1 VIPPDVASRF
11 DAVIGK
17 AKASGNTEVYEK
29 TVRLLMEAVSLYAP
43 AEAVPGKVP
52 DPITRARAREA
63 TAPENAERQADG
75 LHKLRAGREQCTAT
89 RRDGQPC
96 EAPAIPGGLV
106 CKRHGGGAPQVKI
119 AAQHRQLQMAL
130 WVASADFK
138 AVRGTPDQFEALC
151 KVTAAERDLE
161 AYETKMRLL
170 REVQTY
176 VRGKRLAHVDGS
188 EHGEDISE
196 D

>member
-1 VIPPDVASRF
+1 VIPHDVASRF
-11 DAVIGK
+11 EAVIGK
-17 AKASGNTEVYEK
+17 AKASGNTVVYEK

-63 TAPENAERQADG
+63 TATENAERQASG

-119 AAQHRQLQMAL
+119 AAEHRQLQMAL
-130 WVASADFK
+130 WVASADFE
-138 AVRGTPDQFEALC
+138 AVRGTPEQFGALC
-151 KVTAAERDLE
+151 KVTGAERDLD
-161 AYETKMRLL
+161 AFETKLRLL
-170 REVQTY
+170 REVQAY
-176 VRGKRLAHVDGS
+176 VRSKRAERVTPTNPG
-188 EHGEDISE
+188 
-196 D
+196 

>member
-1 VIPPDVASRF
+1 
-11 DAVIGK
+11 
-17 AKASGNTEVYEK
+17 
-29 TVRLLMEAVSLYAP
+29 MEAVSLYAP

-63 TAPENAERQADG
+63 TATENAERQANG

-96 EAPAIPGGLV
+96 DAPAIPGGLV
-106 CKRHGGGAPQVKI
+106 CKRHGGGAPQVRI
-119 AAQHRQLQMAL
+119 PAQHRQLQLAV

-138 AVRGTPDQFEALC
+138 AARGTPEQFEALC

-161 AYETKMRLL
+161 AFETKLRLL
-170 REVQTY
+170 REVQAY
-176 VRGKRLAHVDGS
+176 VRSKRAAATSGA
-188 EHGEDISE
+188 
-196 D
+196 

>member
-43 AEAVPGKVP
+43 AEA
-52 DPITRARAREA
+52 DHHARARARKA

-119 AAQHRQLQMAL
+119 AAQHRQLQLAL
-130 WVASADFK
+130 WVASADFE
-138 AVRGTPDQFEALC
+138 AARGTPEQFEALC

-161 AYETKMRLL
+161 AFETKLRLL
-170 REVQTY
+170 REVQAY
-176 VRGKRLAHVDGS
+176 VQSKRAERVTPTNPR
-188 EHGEDISE
+188 
-196 D
+196 